1 VVKKVCLKRTPHFKF
16 AIQYSTVQYS
26 TVQYSTVQYSTVQYW
41 YYRYLNKNLELN
53 KIEFENFFINY
64 QKLKA
69 SVTKISVKNYTIAN
83 MKI

>member
-1 VVKKVCLKRTPHFKF
+1 MVKKVCLKINPHFKF
-16 AIQYSTVQYS
+16 AVQYQYSIVQYS
-26 TVQYSTVQYSTVQYW
+26 TVQYQYSTVQYW